1 VDDNSQATVPTL
13 RSFGVKASESNV
25 RFSGLCFAGSSS
37 SSSGSS
43 LFTLVQNTGVLS
55 TVSTGSGLN
64 YEVQNAYGLEVLIED
79 LSSVSS
85 GSTLQSSEY
94 STVVVSVVDVNEAP
108 FWPSLVTCSP
118 PAYTNTYLTAPA
130 QLSATADFVACF
142 SVNENSASGV
152 VASSFVS
159 LASEPDSQ
167 WSISHP
173 GFSQTLLYSLS
184 SSNNVLGT
192 SAIFSV
198 GASDRALSV
207 DVGSA
212 LNFEV
217 QNTYLLT
224 AIVRDSSTESGFVS
238 LSASAPVALYVR
250 DVNEP
255 PIFTAQSCSVQEQT
269 KALNSNPGTQV
280 TCGGPGGALIASD
293 PDRAGSL
300 WANLTFTMTGSN
312 LFAINPTT
320 GIITLTSAVTCCTG
334 NALSRSTLDFETQS
348 TYTLTVTVTDGGN
361 LATPSSVTV
370 NLINVNEPPVLTG
383 SLTRSISEN
392 IVGPA
397 TIGTTLTPYDDDQ
410 NQRVFFAITAGAG
423 SSLFTIDP
431 CSGQIFIAS
440 GASFDYETTQSY
452 TLSITVT
459 DNGVAPIEAA

>member
-1 VDDNSQATVPTL
+1 V
-13 RSFGVKASESNV
+13 
-25 RFSGLCFAGSSS
+25 
-37 SSSGSS
+37 
-43 LFTLVQNTGVLS
+43 LV
-55 TVSTGSGLN
+55 
-64 YEVQNAYGLEVLIED
+64 ED

-159 LASEPDSQ
+159 PASEPDSL
-167 WSISHP
+167 WSTSHP
-173 GFSQTLLYSLS
+173 GYSQTLLYSLS
-184 SSNNVLGT
+184 SSNNVVGT

-198 GASDRALSV
+198 GASDRSLSV
-207 DVGSA
+207 DLGSA

-224 AIVRDSSTESGFVS
+224 AIVRDSSSESGFVS

-255 PIFTAQSCSVQEQT
+255 PVFTAQSCSVQEQT

-293 PDRAGSL
+293 PDRAGSTVGKL
-300 WANLTFTMTGSN
+300 D
-312 LFAINPTT
+312 LFDDW
-320 GIITLTSAVTCCTG
+320 LKSLCDQ
-334 NALSRSTLDFETQS
+334 SFHWYYHLD
-348 TYTLTVTVTDGGN
+348 
-361 LATPSSVTV
+361 
-370 NLINVNEPPVLTG
+370 
-383 SLTRSISEN
+383 ISCN
-392 IVGPA
+392 M
-397 TIGTTLTPYDDDQ
+397 LYW
-410 NQRVFFAITAGAG
+410 
-423 SSLFTIDP
+423 
-431 CSGQIFIAS
+431 
-440 GASFDYETTQSY
+440 
-452 TLSITVT
+452 
-459 DNGVAPIEAA
+459 